1 MQSQFIEMFGDIK
14 TNDKHWEAKPLKE
27 LCEISRGGSPR
38 PIAKYL
44 GGTIPWIKI
53 GDATEGDN
61 IYINS
66 TKEHIIEEGVRKS
79 RYIKAG
85 SLIFANC
92 GVSLGFCR
100 IINLD
105 GCIHDGWLAL
115 QDIDK
120 SLDKVFLLMTI
131 NQQTDFFRSIAPGST
146 QPNLNTEIM
155 GNYRQIIPP
164 MELQKEYIK
173 FIEQSDKSKFEAQQ
187 ALDRLVMAQ
196 KALLQSCLII

>member
-1 MQSQFIEMFGDIK
+1 MFGDLEK
-14 TNDKHWEAKPLKE
+14 NDKNWDAKPLKE

-38 PIAKYL
+38 PIANYL

-66 TKEHIIEEGVRKS
+66 TKEYIIKEGVKKS

-100 IINLD
+100 IINID

-115 QDIDK
+115 QDIDE

-131 NQQTDFFRSIAPGST
+131 NQQTDYFRQIAPGST

-155 GNYRQIIPP
+155 GNYVQIIPP
-164 MELQKEYIK
+164 MELQKRYIK
-173 FIEQSDKSKFEAQQ
+173 FVKQSDKSKFE
-187 ALDRLVMAQ
+187 LERTLSEL
-196 KALLQSCLII
+196 KATYKRILNDNLG

>member
-1 MQSQFIEMFGDIK
+1 MFGDLE
-14 TNDKHWEAKPLKE
+14 TNDKKWDAKPLKE
-27 LCEISRGGSPR
+27 LCEITRGGSPR
-38 PIAKYL
+38 PIANYL

-53 GDATEGDN
+53 GDATDGDN

-66 TKEHIIEEGVRKS
+66 TKEHIIEDGVRKS

-100 IINLD
+100 IINID
-105 GCIHDGWLAL
+105 GCIHDGWLAM
-115 QDIDK
+115 QDIDE

-131 NQQTDFFRSIAPGST
+131 NQQTDYFRRIAPGST

-155 GNYRQIIPP
+155 GNYVQIIPP
-164 MELQKEYIK
+164 MELQKSYIEFVK
-173 FIEQSDKSKFEAQQ
+173 QSDKSKYS
-187 ALDRLVMAQ
+187 LGGRI
-196 KALLQSCLII
+196 CLMKML